1 MEIATDS
8 VVHTKIRRDN
18 MKRLHSLFTAAL
30 AGVLVGLSSAAFA
43 EHQDSSTAKDWRW
56 EQIEPLFPHAPGTR
70 WVYALSGKQYA
81 NDRELHVEVKS
92 QQHVPHLKQ
101 EVLNDDELNPKIKTT
116 ATSPIHSRKTLRN
129 S

>member
-8 VVHTKIRRDN
+8 VARTKRRRDN

-43 EHQDSSTAKDWRW
+43 EHQNSSTTKDWRW
-56 EQIEPLFPHAPGTR
+56 EQSELLSPYAPGTR

-81 NDRELHVEVKS
+81 NERELQVEVKG

-101 EVLNDDELNPKIKTT
+101 LVSFHVGSNSHYREWYFSYRRP
-116 ATSPIHSRKTLRN
+116 SSRMMM